1 VQQPTHS
8 LIQLLFP
15 RASRAGWVLG
25 ALGLLAL
32 VVVFWWSPV
41 SPVAIGQA
49 DALLGQGDASAA
61 AQAYDR
67 VAAHSPWR
75 RVRQEALYKG
85 ALVYA
90 LELRDAEGSR
100 ERLTRLVR
108 SGQTHRTADAWQAI
122 GHLRLDQGDMRAAA
136 QAFEN
141 AWAADSASPRAV
153 DRLELCARARAEG
166 GQILAAERI
175 WKRVERD
182 YVERSATALLARA
195 ELRLAEGDAD
205 GALAL
210 YQRAEKAA
218 VDLNV
223 ASVARL
229 GAATCLERMGDLDQA
244 LAAID
249 SLDLPDELLEA
260 RRQGI
265 LARHA
270 KSAGA
275 L

>member
-1 VQQPTHS
+1 V
-8 LIQLLFP
+8 
-15 RASRAGWVLG
+15 
-25 ALGLLAL
+25 GLSAL
-32 VVVFWWSPV
+32 VVVLWFSPV
-41 SPVAIGQA
+41 SPVAIGRA
-49 DALLGQGDASAA
+49 DALLGQGDALAA

-67 VAAHSPWR
+67 VAKQNPWR
-75 RVRQEALYKG
+75 RLRQEALYKG

-90 LELRDAEGSR
+90 LELRDSEGSR
-100 ERLTRLVR
+100 DRLMRLVR
-108 SGQTHRTADAWQAI
+108 QGDTRRAAEAWQAI
-122 GHLRLDQGDMRAAA
+122 GHLRLDEGDIRAAA

-141 AWAADSASPRAV
+141 AWAVDPAAPVAA
-153 DRLELCARARAEG
+153 DRLELCARSRAEG
-166 GQILAAERI
+166 GQTMAADRI
-175 WKRVERD
+175 WQRVEQE
-182 YVERSATALLARA
+182 YPERSATALLARG
-195 ELRLAEGDAD
+195 EMRLAEGDVE
-205 GALAL
+205 GALDL

-218 VDLNV
+218 ADGDV
-223 ASVARL
+223 AVVARL

-244 LAAID
+244 LVAID